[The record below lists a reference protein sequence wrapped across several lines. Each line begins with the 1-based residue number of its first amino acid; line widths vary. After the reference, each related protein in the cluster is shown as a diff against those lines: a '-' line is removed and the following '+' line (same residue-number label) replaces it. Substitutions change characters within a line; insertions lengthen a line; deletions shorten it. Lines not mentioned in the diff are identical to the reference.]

1 MPVRY
6 LACWLLFAVLVFVVV
21 AALNGVFKNF
31 DFNVA
36 ATIGVGFCIVA
47 LAATF
52 AWDRYE
58 RKNSRNG
65 GEQ

>member
-6 LACWLLFAVLVFVVV
+6 LVCWLLFAVLVFVVV
-21 AALNGVFKNF
+21 AALEGVFKNF
-31 DFNVA
+31 DFTVA
-36 ATIGVGFCIVA
+36 ATIGVGFCIVT

-58 RKNSRNG
+58 RKNSAK
-65 GEQ
+65 